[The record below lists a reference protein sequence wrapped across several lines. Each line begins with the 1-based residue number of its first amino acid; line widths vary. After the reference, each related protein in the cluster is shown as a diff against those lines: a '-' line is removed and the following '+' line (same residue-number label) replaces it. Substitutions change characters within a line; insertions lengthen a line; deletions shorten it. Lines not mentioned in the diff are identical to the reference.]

1 LFHLLAVLCCPFAYA
16 QRRYQQDVITN
27 STLVSV
33 WRFDAWTDVSWANV
47 RAGDIV
53 RVLCD
58 NYFPADLVLL
68 QSSSNQGACSIETAN
83 LDGETNLKVKQAV
96 PQTYELACG
105 PDGLD
110 YPQVF
115 SAVLES
121 DPPNDKMDANSWNG
135 NLHALQ
141 TSAGQ
146 VAPTVPLGFSQLL
159 LRGCR
164 LVNTRWVVALVCFT
178 GRETKLMLQAK
189 SKEVKR
195 SQIDRAVDKCLYL
208 IFLFQAAA
216 CAVGAAGQ
224 FRWLD
229 DGGKNLAYLRW
240 GTDLDVGVFAFL
252 SYFSYLVLMD
262 ICQHLHRQK
271 HGAGRNARRNTT
283 GQGDPR
289 LPHLTHSFSVP
300 TRVCACRS
308 GSHLPVRVDG
318 AGEVRPGLLHQR
330 RLGHATPQRH
340 GVRRRGRHPR
350 AGTHLKPQRG
360 AWTDRLHLLG

>member
-1 LFHLLAVLCCPFAYA
+1 M
-16 QRRYQQDVITN
+16 ITN

-33 WRFDAWTDVSWANV
+33 WRFDTWTDVSWANV

-229 DGGKNLAYLRW
+229 DGGKNLEYLRW

-262 ICQHLHRQK
+262 ICQHLHRQA
-271 HGAGRNARRNTT
+271 HGGAMGQACAATQQLVRSTCRRSFTLSLCPTHMYRTVVPISLYVSMELVKFGQAYFINVDSAMRHRSVTEYGAEVDIPARARTSNLNEELGQIDFIFSDKVCRSHKIRAAR
-283 GQGDPR
+283 GQGD
-289 LPHLTHSFSVP
+289 
-300 TRVCACRS
+300 
-308 GSHLPVRVDG
+308 
-318 AGEVRPGLLHQR
+318 
-330 RLGHATPQRH
+330 
-340 GVRRRGRHPR
+340 
-350 AGTHLKPQRG
+350 
-360 AWTDRLHLLG
+360 